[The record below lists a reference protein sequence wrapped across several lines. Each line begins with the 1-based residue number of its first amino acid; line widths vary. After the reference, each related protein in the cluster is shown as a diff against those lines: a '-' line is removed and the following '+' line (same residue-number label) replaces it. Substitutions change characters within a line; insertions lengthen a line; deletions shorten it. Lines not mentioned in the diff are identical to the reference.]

1 MSAAGP
7 LAGITVLDFTRV
19 LSGPHATRM
28 LCDMGAEVI
37 KVEPPRG
44 DLTRFTWPRVGSMST
59 YFAQQNVGK
68 RNISVDTSLEAGRH
82 LLARLAGAVDVVIEN
97 FRPGVMEKMGLHY
110 EAVSAT
116 NPRVIYASI
125 SGYGQTG
132 PWRTRRAYAP
142 VVNAEA
148 GITKSQADAHGAPY
162 ANDPHSHADVYT
174 GIEAAAAILAAL
186 HHRHVSGRGQRI
198 DVSMA
203 ETMMYV
209 NEHAHDQL
217 WDRDVAPG
225 VIRSFRPGDY
235 PVLTVADGTTV
246 VVSGHPAER
255 GTFDF
260 YAAAM
265 GRPELTEDPRFADVP
280 ERLEHLDE
288 IMAMITE
295 WAAGVPDADELERRL
310 AEVGLAMGVLRG
322 IDEIADTEWARERE
336 AVARVPDRSG
346 GFIAVPNTPW
356 RFSDTPSRVAG
367 EPRFRGE
374 DNADVCRELLDMSD
388 NEIAALVADG
398 VLVSR
403 GPATP
408 R

>member
-1 MSAAGP
+1 MSASGP
-7 LAGITVLDFTRV
+7 LAGVRVLDFTRV

-28 LCDMGAEVI
+28 LCDMGADVI
-37 KVEPPRG
+37 KVEPPNG

-68 RNISVDTSLEAGRH
+68 RNISVDTSLEAGRAF
-82 LLARLAGAVDVVIEN
+82 LARLAATVDVVIEN
-97 FRPGVMEKMGLHY
+97 FRPGVMDKMGLGHD
-110 EAVSAT
+110 AVSAA

-132 PWRTRRAYAP
+132 PWRRRRAYAP

-148 GITKSQADAHGAPY
+148 GITKSQAAGQGHEVS
-162 ANDPHSHADVYT
+162 NDPHSHADVYT

-186 HHRHVSGRGQRI
+186 YHRHTSGVGQRL

-217 WDRDVAPG
+217 WDRDVRPG

-255 GTFDF
+255 GTFDY

-265 GRPELTEDPRFADVP
+265 GRPELADDPRFADVP
-280 ERLEHLDE
+280 ERLENFDE
-288 IMAMITE
+288 IMEMITE

-310 AEVGLAMGVLRG
+310 AEVSLAMGVVRG
-322 IDEIADTEWARERE
+322 IDEIARTEWADARG

-346 GFIAVPNTPW
+346 GEIAVPNTPW
-356 RFSDTPSRVAG
+356 HFSATPSRVEG
-367 EPRFRGE
+367 EPRYRGE
-374 DNADVCRELLDMSD
+374 DNAAVCRELLGMGDD
-388 NEIAALVADG
+388 EIAALTGSG
-398 VLVSR
+398 VLVAR
-403 GPATP
+403 EP
-408 R
+408 RT

>member
-1 MSAAGP
+1 MSAGGP
-7 LAGITVLDFTRV
+7 LAGIRVLDFTRV

-28 LCDMGAEVI
+28 LCDMGADVI
-37 KVEPPRG
+37 KVEPPKG

-68 RNISVDTSLEAGRH
+68 RNISVDTSTEAGRT
-82 LLARLAGAVDVVIEN
+82 LLARLAAKVDVIIEN
-97 FRPGVMEKMGLHY
+97 FRPGVMGKMGLGY
-110 EAVSAT
+110 DAVNAT
-116 NPRVIYASI
+116 NPRVVYASI

-132 PWRTRRAYAP
+132 PWRSRRAYAP

-148 GITKSQADAHGAPY
+148 GITKSQADAHGTPY
-162 ANDPHSHADVYT
+162 VNDPHSHADVYT
-174 GIEAAAAILAAL
+174 GMEAAAAIIAAL
-186 HHRHVSGRGQRI
+186 YHRHSSGEGQHI

-217 WDRDVAPG
+217 WDREVRGG

-235 PVLTVADGTTV
+235 PVLTVADGTVV

-255 GTFDF
+255 GTFDY

-265 GRPELTEDPRFADVP
+265 GRPELTQDPRFADVA

-288 IMAMITE
+288 IMDMITG
-295 WAAGVPDADELERRL
+295 WAATVPDAADLERRL
-310 AEVGLAMGVLRG
+310 AEVSLAMGVLRG
-322 IDEIADTEWARERE
+322 IDDIADTDWARERG
-336 AVARVPDRSG
+336 AVTRVPDRSG
-346 GFIAVPNTPW
+346 GTIAVPDTPW
-356 RFSDTPSRVAG
+356 HFSATPSRIEG

-374 DNADVCRELLDMSD
+374 DNAAVCRELLGMGDG
-388 NEIAALVADG
+388 EITALVHDG

-403 GPATP
+403 EP
-408 R
+408 RD